1 LKNSSPRQL
10 IWEFLVDTEKSQG
23 YINLEIEELH
33 QLLPAKE
40 RSFATELIYGS
51 VRQRLRLD
59 WALNQY
65 LSREIDAELRE
76 LMRMGAYESLFMRTP
91 AHAVVFEYVELA
103 KKVLGNARATM
114 VNAVLRK
121 ITQNEDLLKNPDD
134 ISLDIETSHPEWIV
148 NSFSQ
153 IVSGEE
159 LRAQLLSHNEVAHV
173 QAVSFNELDPDDAEK
188 DPRMPFGYVLKKPPH
203 EIREIRDGS
212 SFVQDFGSQII
223 CQIMLATDPDRRF
236 QWLDLCAG
244 PGGKFTYLAHFLS
257 EKQLQGIELH
267 EHRSKLIRDRNPRY
281 QVRTGDGQDPKVF
294 SDRFQRILIDA
305 PCTGLGALRRR
316 PDARWRKRESDLK
329 GLLQLQK
336 NLLTSGAALLD
347 NGGIIGYVTC
357 SPHILESKVQV
368 ADFLRKNPD
377 FHILPINPVWIDAD
391 YHSAITPEGFLQ
403 LMTAKHNTDGM
414 FLALLERKEKK

>member
-1 LKNSSPRQL
+1 
-10 IWEFLVDTEKSQG
+10 
-23 YINLEIEELH
+23 
-33 QLLPAKE
+33 
-40 RSFATELIYGS
+40 
-51 VRQRLRLD
+51 
-59 WALNQY
+59 
-65 LSREIDAELRE
+65 
-76 LMRMGAYESLFMRTP
+76 
-91 AHAVVFEYVELA
+91 
-103 KKVLGNARATM
+103 
-114 VNAVLRK
+114 
-121 ITQNEDLLKNPDD
+121 
-134 ISLDIETSHPEWIV
+134 
-148 NSFSQ
+148 
-153 IVSGEE
+153 
-159 LRAQLLSHNEVAHV
+159 
-173 QAVSFNELDPDDAEK
+173 
-188 DPRMPFGYVLKKPPH
+188 
-203 EIREIRDGS
+203 
-212 SFVQDFGSQII
+212 
-223 CQIMLATDPDRRF
+223 
-236 QWLDLCAG
+236 
-244 PGGKFTYLAHFLS
+244 
-257 EKQLQGIELH
+257 
-267 EHRSKLIRDRNPRY
+267 
-281 QVRTGDGQDPKVF
+281 VRTGDGQDPKVF